1 VTPKPELLLDD
12 ATRWERRGELAEGGM
27 GVVTIVH
34 DRWLDR
40 DIAVKVPS
48 SEQDAARLL
57 FEARVTASLDHPG
70 IVSVFDAGRSPTGEP
85 WFAMRLVRGRSLA
98 EAFADSQ
105 AAAGPVTS
113 KLRHVLA
120 AAEAVGYAH
129 AHGVIHRD
137 LKPANIMV
145 GPFGETQV
153 IDWGL
158 AIAAGV
164 ESPDPGRAGTA
175 AAMSPEQ
182 ARREPLDARCDV
194 YALGMILYEAVCRR
208 PAFPTSM
215 SRDAILVAL
224 CEDRVPV
231 LPSSEIAIPPELRA
245 IIGCATHP
253 SRERRYP
260 DAKALADDLA
270 HYLEGRRVSVHT
282 YSARELFTRLL
293 KLWRVPILLGLVASV
308 VVVATLVFAFARVAD
323 ERDVSE
329 QTLGRTLVDKARLAL
344 HEDDRGAAEVLARAA
359 LLRGDFPEAR
369 GVLLASPRARP
380 IRTPLPMDGCKA
392 VDVVWPGV
400 GGVAAGASRAGGS
413 PLVLCHDASGIAV
426 RQGTKPL
433 WKRALVARAAVFI
446 AQGELVLVQHDGSRL
461 ERLETKT
468 GASRGEIQAP
478 CAFSRLMPTPDLRQ
492 GHIQHHE
499 CSVLVGPTSEVALP
513 VSGCLDGVLRISN
526 VSADGQ
532 RWVGACGDGSLI
544 VGPVGGEV
552 GARVG
557 GEGVS
562 EPSNLRR
569 IETRLPVSP
578 ARPLA
583 TALAVVD
590 DLSVLVGDSDG
601 GLSLI
606 DLEHPE
612 KRRRLVLHPA
622 LLRDIHV
629 SPDRRRALVRFEDGP
644 IYVVDLS
651 SWASLGRLPPR
662 TGVGYHTAGFT
673 PDGDVFA
680 SSSGRLERW
689 DFGAVPVRVL
699 TFVEGITDLALA
711 TDGKTLAV
719 GHGASLSFVDVAT
732 RSVSSVDTWQPEL
745 VRTLAFAPEGQRG
758 ARPPLYVG
766 TLGVEGL
773 HRIDASGA
781 MTTAPLGR
789 FARKVVALEGET
801 VMLSDFG
808 RRLLVMGSGPFVAGP
823 PLVCEDHHTSPD
835 GRHLAVLDVDQQ
847 VWVASDWS
855 VGEPMQRVA
864 TAVGARK
871 VARFDGAQV
880 FALDRDGVSE
890 FEVGAEGVPV
900 VRYQGDGSELGS
912 LAVSPTIIAAGSRN
926 GSVHVWRR
934 GQAEPIAVVRDHERR
949 VDELAISTDGRW
961 LMAGDW
967 NGRVLFIDTELVGAT
982 AEEAT
987 AASEAWGLTLEDLVR
1002 SR

>member
-1 VTPKPELLLDD
+1 
-12 ATRWERRGELAEGGM
+12 M

-70 IVSVFDAGRSPTGEP
+70 IVSVFDAGRSATGEP

-98 EAFADSQ
+98 EAFADS
-105 AAAGPVTS
+105 ASAEHPVTPL
-113 KLRHVLA
+113 LRHVLA

-194 YALGMILYEAVCRR
+194 YALGMILFEAVCRR
-208 PAFPTSM
+208 SPFPSSM
-215 SRDAILVAL
+215 SRDTILVAL
-224 CEDRVPV
+224 SEDRVPV
-231 LPSSEIAIPPELRA
+231 LPSTEMSIPPELRA

-260 DAKALADDLA
+260 DAKAFADDLA
-270 HYLEGRRVSVHT
+270 HYLEGRRVSAHT
-282 YSARELFTRLL
+282 YTSRELFTRLL
-293 KLWRVPILLGLVASV
+293 KLWRVPILLGLVASL

-323 ERDVSE
+323 ERDASE
-329 QTLGRTLVDKARLAL
+329 QTLGRTLVDKARSAL

-380 IRTPLPMDGCKA
+380 IRTELPMAGCKV
-392 VDVVWPGV
+392 VDAVWPG
-400 GGVAAGASRAGGS
+400 GGTPSRAA
-413 PLVLCHDASGIAV
+413 PLVLCHDTSGIAV
-426 RQGTKPL
+426 RQGATTL
-433 WKRALVARAAVFI
+433 WERALVARAAVFI

-461 ERLETKT
+461 ERLDTKT
-468 GASRGEIQAP
+468 GASRGGLTAP

-499 CSVLVGPTSEVALP
+499 CSVLVGATSEVALP
-513 VSGCLDGVLRISN
+513 VSGCVDGVLRISN

-532 RWVGACGDGSLI
+532 QWVGACGDGSLI
-544 VGPVGGEV
+544 VAPVGGEV
-552 GARVG
+552 GGEVG
-557 GEGVS
+557 GVGES
-562 EPSNLRR
+562 EPSTLRR
-569 IETRLPVSP
+569 IDTRLPVSP

-590 DLSVLVGDSDG
+590 DRSVLVGDSDG

-606 DLEHPE
+606 ELERPE
-612 KRRRLVLHPA
+612 RRRRLVLHPA

-644 IYVVDLS
+644 IYLVHLP

-662 TGVGYHTAGFT
+662 PGVGYHTAGFT

-711 TDGKTLAV
+711 ADGKTLAV
-719 GHGASLSFVDVAT
+719 GHGASLSIVDVAT

-745 VRTLAFAPEGQRG
+745 VRTLAFAPVDG
-758 ARPPLYVG
+758 ASKGTRPPLFVG

-773 HRIDASGA
+773 HRFDASGT

-789 FARKVVALEGET
+789 YARKVVALEGET

-823 PLVCEDHHTSPD
+823 PMLCEDHHTSPD
-835 GRHLAVLDVDQQ
+835 GRHLVVLDVDQK
-847 VWVASDWS
+847 VWVASDWTP
-855 VGEPMQRVA
+855 GEAMQLVA

-871 VARFDGAQV
+871 VACFDGAYV
-880 FALDRDGVSE
+880 FALDRDGVTELAVGSE
-890 FEVGAEGVPV
+890 GIAA
-900 VRYQGDGSELGS
+900 VRYRGDGSELGS
-912 LAVSPTIIAAGSRN
+912 LAVSPSVIAAGSRN

-949 VDELAISTDGRW
+949 VDELAISSDGRW

-987 AASEAWGLTLEDLVR
+987 AASEAWGLTLEELVR